1 MTKNINVQLFIGFL
15 LISRKKAVQCALDL
29 LKLTLLRSVKTEQS
43 GHRGF
48 PMISA
53 TGTPSMSPSV
63 SEAASSGSKGIFNSR
78 TAHCSTPPGTCLADA
93 GDDVDRDERR
103 PLAESAAMM
112 RAITLPVPAAD
123 PAGPA
128 LSPPNTEARLQH
140 VLKMSL
146 NQGLIHEPQLIA
158 RIDQLG
164 TDITEPL
171 RLALEQEIL
180 LELFVKHVASFRET
194 IKAFSQVK
202 DKPKALLIRAK
213 HLLGYNNNA
222 LSNAFKDRNPSAIKA
237 HLSNLDLLFS
247 MLNDFVNLLQQKTC
261 SAPLSQMY
269 YIDKTSYA
277 KTDLVIEQKQALI
290 SGRKDDG
297 LTVHLGDVV
306 VSYACYQSNF
316 TDQSIV
322 QLVDDT
328 CAFWQLELQI
338 GMGIT
343 KSSAGALKSYLNHL
357 GINRLYLPMAGSGY
371 FARVMADQG
380 MSVTCSDLTPPNK
393 TFIHVQ
399 KSEVLSGLRQFAKT
413 LATLKQSP
421 KATAVTFDAPP
432 FMFASSREDPLIPAA
447 KYLPKVVKLWFEQ
460 GGNYLLVF
468 SSAAD
473 LDVLFSSAVL
483 SALSIRLELV
493 LPGFSSDIY
502 LGLGACVGSCGVFRI
517 CPGDQEAHT

>member
-1 MTKNINVQLFIGFL
+1 
-15 LISRKKAVQCALDL
+15 
-29 LKLTLLRSVKTEQS
+29 
-43 GHRGF
+43 
-48 PMISA
+48 MITT
-53 TGTPSMSPSV
+53 TGTPPMSPSA
-63 SEAASSGSKGIFNSR
+63 SEAASSDSTGTFNSR
-78 TAHCSTPPGTCLADA
+78 TAHCATPPVKCLAGA
-93 GDDVDRDERR
+93 GDDTGQDERR

-112 RAITLPVPAAD
+112 RAITLAAPVRPA
-123 PAGPA
+123 P
-128 LSPPNTEARLQH
+128 SPLDTEARLQH
-140 VLKMSL
+140 VLEVSR
-146 NQGLIHEPQLIA
+146 NNGLIHDPQLIA

-164 TDITEPL
+164 TDITATL
-171 RLALEQEIL
+171 RLDLEKEIL
-180 LELFVKHVASFRET
+180 SALFDEHVAKFRET
-194 IKAFSQVK
+194 LEAVSQVK
-202 DKPKALLIRAK
+202 DKPKSVLSRARI
-213 HLLGYNNNA
+213 LLGYNHSA
-222 LSNAFKDRNPSAIKA
+222 LSRAFEDRNPAAIKT
-237 HLSNLDLLFS
+237 HLSNLDLLFA

-261 SAPLSQMY
+261 SGPLCQKY

-277 KTDLVIEQKQALI
+277 KTDLVIEPKKAVVSRGKGGDL
-290 SGRKDDG
+290 SV
-297 LTVHLGDVV
+297 LLGDVV
-306 VSYACYQSNF
+306 VSYACYQSSF
-316 TDQSIV
+316 TDRSIV

-343 KSSAGALKSYLNHL
+343 KSSAAALKSYLNHL

-413 LATLKQSP
+413 LATLKQSA

-432 FMFASSREDPLIPAA
+432 FMFASSREEPLIPAA
-447 KYLPKVVKLWFEQ
+447 KYLPKVAKLWFEQ

-473 LDVLFSSAVL
+473 VDVLFSSALL
-483 SALSIRLELV
+483 SALSIRLEPV

-502 LGLGACVGSCGVFRI
+502 LGLGVCVGSCGVFRI
-517 CPGDQEAHT
+517 CSRDQETVRE